1 MIDHLKGLGNLA
13 SLKLIRSDIT
23 RFILFTTCM
32 AISSITQAADLT
44 FKTECIGS
52 YSIDLPDNIE
62 VALYPTNKYF
72 EPKTRFPVYFSDGKW
87 AILSAFNYNRNIL
100 TITEKW
106 TDQQLLD
113 AQKRLEVS
121 IENIKRKN
129 PDHLVNSWK
138 SKKNFGFYS
147 TVASRV
153 IFILENRIY
162 SFRTSNNYQGKEKDF
177 AFYKQNAESIINN
190 FRTRELFEVPKEA
203 GKCIP
208 YGFVAGNDKTMPIN
222 MTVSFRLNEHP
233 DIVIS
238 FSENTRNF
246 TNSLSFTSKDEIN
259 LFWNTNYDINNDNI
273 KNIKLLGFPF
283 KYRDI
288 KMDGRKGLASFVEI
302 RYKDKAPSDYGY
314 YSIVEQVPVVK
325 QSSKNYPWLIM
336 SVIGK
341 QSESKGKTPLTK
353 DEIYELAKKIEA
365 SIKRRATEQ

>member
-1 MIDHLKGLGNLA
+1 MKKA
-13 SLKLIRSDIT
+13 
-23 RFILFTTCM
+23 ILLTICM
-32 AISSITQAADLT
+32 AISNITQATNLT

-72 EPKTRFPVYFSDGKW
+72 EPKTNYPAYFSDGKW
-87 AILSAFNYNRNIL
+87 AILSTFSYNKNNLSITAKWNDQGWIKVKKELYDSNQSVKIDYPKIL
-100 TITEKW
+100 IELFHHNNSLGYFADVASKETF
-106 TDQQLLD
+106 
-113 AQKRLEVS
+113 
-121 IENIKRKN
+121 IEN
-129 PDHLVNSWK
+129 
-138 SKKNFGFYS
+138 
-147 TVASRV
+147 
-153 IFILENRIY
+153 NRIY
-162 SFRTSNNYQGKEKDF
+162 SFYTNEYYQGREKDF
-177 AFYKQNAESIINN
+177 AFYKQNAESIITN

-208 YGFVAGNDKTMPIN
+208 YGFVAGNDKNIPIN

-238 FSENTRNF
+238 FSENTRAF
-246 TNSLSFTSKDEIN
+246 TNSLSFSSKDEIN
-259 LFWNTNYDINNDNI
+259 LFWNMNYDIDNDNI

-283 KYRDI
+283 KYRNI

-302 RYKDKAPSDYGY
+302 RYKDNGPSDYGY
-314 YSIVEQVPVVK
+314 YSIVEQHSVVK
-325 QSSKNYPWLIM
+325 QSSENYPWLIL